1 MKSFVVIG
9 LGRFGTAVAE
19 ELYALGHEVLAIDRK
34 EGCAQRVSEIVTHTI
49 IADAKDE
56 SVLQSI
62 GVRNF
67 DGVIICMTDIED
79 SVRIWERS
87 ISLQNRSQSSTR
99 GCWS

>member
-49 IADAKDE
+49 IADANPCCSPLE
-56 SVLQSI
+56 CAILTV
-62 GVRNF
+62 
-67 DGVIICMTDIED
+67 
-79 SVRIWERS
+79 
-87 ISLQNRSQSSTR
+87 
-99 GCWS
+99 